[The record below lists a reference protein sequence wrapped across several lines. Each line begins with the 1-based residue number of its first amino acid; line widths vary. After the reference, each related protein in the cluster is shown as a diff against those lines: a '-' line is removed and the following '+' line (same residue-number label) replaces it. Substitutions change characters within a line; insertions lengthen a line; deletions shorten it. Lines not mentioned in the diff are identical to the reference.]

1 MTTDIAPSGPADSK
15 PMEEIFC
22 LNDDIYLLNHSVGK
36 MPRSTEAV
44 IKKSYLQPWETSV
57 GDPWPQW
64 LTVIEQ
70 FRKALAR
77 LFGANADDFCP
88 QTNVSSGLSKLLSAL
103 PLDKSRRTLLYSE
116 NDFPSTGFVMEQAR
130 RMGFETR
137 CLPGDLNPLDIDVWE
152 HHLHQ
157 DLAAVLIAHSHFNTS
172 KLAPAANICQIARDR
187 EIFSVVDVAQSA
199 GVVPIDLRQLG
210 ADAILGSSVKWLC
223 GGSGAG
229 FMWISPDKVESLKPQ
244 DVGWFSHQDP
254 FEFDIHHFDYHQSA
268 LRFWGGTPSI
278 LPYAVAANSIEI
290 IERIGVENIR
300 QHNSTLTQRLIEKLN
315 NHTLKTPEDTTK
327 RGGTLVLDL
336 NTHNRDRILQD
347 LDNTKVRFDQ
357 RTLGIRLSPHIYN
370 TVDQIDL
377 VAEILNS

>member
-1 MTTDIAPSGPADSK
+1 MTTHSSRSGLIDSSLVED
-15 PMEEIFC
+15 MFC
-22 LNDDIYLLNHSVGK
+22 LNDDIYFLNHSVGK
-36 MPRSTEAV
+36 MPRSTETI
-44 IKKSYLQPWETSV
+44 IKSSYLQPWQTSE

-64 LTVIEQ
+64 LTVIDK
-70 FRKALAR
+70 FRQALAR
-77 LFGANADDFCP
+77 LFSANAEDFCP
-88 QTNVSSGLSKLLSAL
+88 QTNISSGLSKLLASL
-103 PLDKSRRTLLYSE
+103 PLDKSRKTLLYSE
-116 NDFPSTGFVMEQAR
+116 NDFPSIGFVMEQAR

-137 CLPGDLNPLDIDVWE
+137 CLPADLNTLDINLWE
-152 HHLHQ
+152 QHLHQ

-172 KLAPAANICQIARDR
+172 KLTPASDICQLARDR
-187 EIFSVVDVAQSA
+187 GIFSVVDVAQSA
-199 GVVPIDLRQLG
+199 GVVPIDLQQLG

-229 FMWISPDKVESLKPQ
+229 FMWIAPDKVESLKPL
-244 DVGWFSHQDP
+244 DVGWFSHRDP

-290 IERIGVENIR
+290 IEKIGVAKIR
-300 QHNSTLTQRLIEKLN
+300 QHNSALTQRLIEKLN
-315 NHTLKTPEDTTK
+315 DHTLNTPKDTTK

-336 NTHNRDRILQD
+336 NTHHRDRILQD
-347 LDNTKVRFDQ
+347 LENAKVRFDQ

-370 TVDQIDL
+370 TIDQIDL